1 MIRGLQEL
9 WKRRPILL
17 GAGFILLGGAGVFGA
32 LHLTMRAPSL
42 PTAEAKLGEFDDTLP
57 MRGEVKALRSLSLSA
72 PHGTGDLLIVK
83 IATDGSQ
90 VKKGDPVVEFDKT
103 RTEMDMAQNKSS
115 LKSAQAEIDQAR
127 AQARLTEEEDV
138 TAVMKARYD
147 LESARLEAGK
157 QEIVSAIDGEKAR
170 LKVTDA
176 EQKLREAEQ
185 KQKSDRAG
193 SKAAIDNKVQ
203 SSKKASFDLQ
213 RAQHSMDEMTLRAP
227 VDGMVSLLSVWHGD
241 GMAQFKSGD
250 RAWPGAPI
258 AEIPDISTLRVSAR
272 VDETERGRLQ
282 PGQTV
287 NVQLDAIPDR
297 QLTGHIDQIS
307 AIATTDFSAGWPF
320 PRDFNVQVLLDQND
334 QRIKPGMSA
343 QLRVVVEKV
352 PNALTIPAQAAFQK
366 SGRTVVYVLRGSEF
380 QEREIEVRRRSGDQI
395 LVGKGLNGG
404 ERVALRDPSVKE

>member
-1 MIRGLQEL
+1 M
-9 WKRRPILL
+9 L

>member
-127 AQARLTEEEDV
+127 ALARLTEEEDV

>member
-1 MIRGLQEL
+1 
-9 WKRRPILL
+9 LL

-127 AQARLTEEEDV
+127 ALARLTEEEDV

>member
-1 MIRGLQEL
+1 MIRSLGEL
-9 WKRRPILL
+9 WKRRPVLL
-17 GAGFILLGGAGVFGA
+17 GGAFILLGGAGVLGA
-32 LHLTMRAPSL
+32 LRLTTHAPSL

-57 MRGEVKALRSLSLSA
+57 MRGEVKALRSLSVSA

-103 RTEMDMAQNKSS
+103 RTEMDMAQSKSS

-127 AQARLTEEEDV
+127 AQSRLTEEEDV
-138 TAVMKARYD
+138 TALMKAKYD

-250 RAWPGAPI
+250 RAWPGAPL
-258 AEIPDISTLRVSAR
+258 AEIPDVSTLRVSAR
-272 VDETERGRLQ
+272 VDETERGRLL

-287 NVQLDAIPDR
+287 NVQFDAIPDR

-307 AIATTDFSAGWPF
+307 AIATMDFSAGWPF
-320 PRDFNVQVLLDQND
+320 PRNFNVQVLLDQSD

-352 PNALTIPAQAAFQK
+352 PNALTLPAQAAFQK
-366 SGRTVVYVLRGSEF
+366 SGRTVVYVLHGSEF

-395 LVGKGLNGG
+395 LVGKGLSGG

>member
-1 MIRGLQEL
+1 M
-9 WKRRPILL
+9 L

-127 AQARLTEEEDV
+127 ALARLTEEEDV

>member
-352 PNALTIPAQAAFQK
+352 PNALTIPSQAAFQK